1 MMGSITAQKRKT
13 SMEDTGFVFLNCS
26 ISGAG
31 TVYLGRAWGA
41 YSKVVFVYTY
51 QMAPGMTCKTPSHNE
66 AKVSI

>member
-1 MMGSITAQKRKT
+1 
-13 SMEDTGFVFLNCS
+13 MEDTGFVFLNCS

-51 QMAPGMTCKTPSHNE
+51 MDDIILHGGWNDWSIPSRE
-66 AKVSI
+66 E